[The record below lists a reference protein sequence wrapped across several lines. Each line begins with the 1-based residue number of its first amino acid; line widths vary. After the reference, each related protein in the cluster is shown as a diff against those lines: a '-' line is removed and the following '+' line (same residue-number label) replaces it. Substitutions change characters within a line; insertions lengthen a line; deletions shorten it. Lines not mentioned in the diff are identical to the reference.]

1 MANINLFVF
10 SIKENGKRKDKSK
23 YVLTSKTPK
32 LISMSL
38 GKDVSV
44 DKPTARMVGKKVEFL
59 YEVDG
64 ESIWYHGKIISTVP
78 GYPSWVNVKYD
89 EDDRLYVEN
98 ILKGIEDKEAKVD
111 YLT

>member
-1 MANINLFVF
+1 
-10 SIKENGKRKDKSK
+10 
-23 YVLTSKTPK
+23 
-32 LISMSL
+32 
-38 GKDVSV
+38 
-44 DKPTARMVGKKVEFL
+44 MVGRKFEFL